1 MNTNLSVIILSYNTK
16 ELTNNCLSSLIKSLP
31 RNKNFKSEIIV
42 VDNGSTD
49 GSVDLLKNYQKST
62 LNQNKYGSGLPRTDL
77 RSGTGANISFKLIFN
92 KKNLGYPK
100 GNNRALKI
108 ATGKYI
114 LFLNSDVIVDKIE
127 FKKLLSYLESH
138 SDVGVL
144 TVKVTLPDGS
154 VDPASHRGFPTIWNS
169 FCYFVGLE
177 ELLRSVPYLNRLFGG
192 YHLVHLN
199 FARTHEVD
207 SVSGA
212 FYLSRID
219 ILKEIKGF
227 DEAFFMYGED
237 LDLSFR
243 IKKLGYQVVY
253 YPDYKVTHLKH
264 ASGLEKNN
272 IETRKKTKLHFFDAM
287 KIFYR
292 KHYEKNH
299 NKLINNMIYFF
310 IKVLKNIG

>member
-31 RNKNFKSEIIV
+31 KNKNFKSEIIV

-49 GSVDLLKNYQKST
+49 GSVDQIKNLKLKIKN
-62 LNQNKYGSGLPRTDL
+62 D
-77 RSGTGANISFKLIFN
+77 NIKLKTIFN

>member
-49 GSVDLLKNYQKST
+49 GSVDQIKNLKLKIKN
-62 LNQNKYGSGLPRTDL
+62 D
-77 RSGTGANISFKLIFN
+77 NIKLKTIFN